1 MLRFFC
7 ATNYCGLLDAQHCR
21 DRQVIATLEGE
32 RDAAVAQAAALAEDN
47 ARLRAELEKAREGTA
62 FYMGL
67 YCDAAAKLRR
77 GEQAAVAASDGVALR
92 ELVTGKTVK
101 GEVTR

>member
-1 MLRFFC
+1 MRVFCSTNTCTVQAAQLGNLRRLL
-7 ATNYCGLLDAQHCR
+7 ATTRY
-21 DRQVIATLEGE
+21 E

-67 YCDAAAKLRR
+67 YCEDHAQTPHAPAVPKNR
-77 GEQAAVAASDGVALR
+77 G
-92 ELVTGKTVK
+92 
-101 GEVTR
+101 

>member
-21 DRQVIATLEGE
+21 DRQTIATLEGE
-32 RDAAVAQAAALAEDN
+32 RDAAIAQAAELAADN
-47 ARLRAELEKAREGTA
+47 ARLRAERDAAREGAA

-67 YCDAAAKLRR
+67 YAEKKGARR
-77 GEQAAVAASDGVALR
+77 
-92 ELVTGKTVK
+92 
-101 GEVTR
+101 

>member
-32 RDAAVAQAAALAEDN
+32 RDAAIAQAAELAADN
-47 ARLRAELEKAREGTA
+47 ARQRRAELDAARAGAA

-67 YCDAAAKLRR
+67 YCDAAAPTLHSPAAPKNR
-77 GEQAAVAASDGVALR
+77 G
-92 ELVTGKTVK
+92 
-101 GEVTR
+101 